1 MKYFSTMF
9 INKATELLEEEN
21 LIWIQTL
28 NSNSVLY
35 CFVQL
40 IIFRI
45 FESDLNAVIN
55 QDKRR

>member
-35 CFVQL
+35 CLVQL